1 MSNGRERRFVT
12 EYTRDYYGGAL
23 MLLVG
28 LAAAFQGS
36 RYGIGSMTHMKA
48 GFYPVVLGVILAI
61 LGVIIAGSATRIPSG
76 DMEGEA
82 QPSEWRGWIC
92 IVSSILAFLLLGKFG
107 GLLPASFAIVF
118 ISALGDRDNSVRAA
132 LIVATA
138 ISAVSVVLF
147 WWALQ
152 LQFPLFSWG

>member
-61 LGVIIAGSATRIPSG
+61 LGVIIAGSATRVPSG
-76 DMEGEA
+76 DTEGEA

>member
-1 MSNGRERRFVT
+1 MT

-61 LGVIIAGSATRIPSG
+61 LGVIIAGSATRVPSG
-76 DMEGEA
+76 DTEDEA

>member
-61 LGVIIAGSATRIPSG
+61 LGVIIAGSATRVPSG
-76 DMEGEA
+76 DTEDEA

>member
-1 MSNGRERRFVT
+1 MT

-48 GFYPVVLGVILAI
+48 GFYPVVLGVILVI
-61 LGVIIAGSATRIPSG
+61 LGVIIAGSATRVPSG
-76 DMEGEA
+76 DTEEEA